1 MRLLKYIEDKPLP
14 KDGLYEKRS
23 ASRAVLFD
31 EKGLIP
37 VLFVSKFSYHKL
49 PGGGVEVGEDRVEAL
64 DREIKEE
71 TGCIAKI
78 KGEVGEITEY
88 RSEFNL
94 FQVSYCYTG
103 KVVKKGTPE
112 FEQGE
117 LDEGFELIWVT
128 LDEAIKLLKDD
139 KPTNY
144 EGKFIQERDLAFLEE
159 AKNLVEK
166 MKEKGP

>member
-1 MRLLKYIEDKPLP
+1 MKLLKYIEDKPLL
-14 KDGLYEKRS
+14 KDGRYEKRS

-37 VLFVSKFSYHKL
+37 ILFVSKFSYHKL
-49 PGGGVEVGEDRVEAL
+49 PGGGVEAGEDKVEAL

-71 TGCIAKI
+71 TGCIAEI
-78 KGEVGEITEY
+78 NGEVGEITEY

-94 FQVSYCYTG
+94 FQVSYCYIG
-103 KVVKKGTPE
+103 KVINKGTPE

-117 LDEGFELIWVT
+117 LNEGFKLIWVA

-144 EGKFIQERDLAFLEE
+144 EGKFIQERDLRFLQET
-159 AKNLVEK
+159 KK
-166 MKEKGP
+166 IQG